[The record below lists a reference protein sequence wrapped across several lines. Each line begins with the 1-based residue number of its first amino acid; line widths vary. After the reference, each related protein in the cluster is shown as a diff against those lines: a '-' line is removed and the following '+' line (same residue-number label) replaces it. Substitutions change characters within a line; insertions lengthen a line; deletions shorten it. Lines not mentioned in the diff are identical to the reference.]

1 MQHDPTHQT
10 PQQQFKYI
18 HRQLYIFRKHHV
30 SVVKQALIL
39 IVACSFVLYSLFFTN
54 VPAIH
59 DFFHELRHALGIIP
73 CH

>member
-1 MQHDPTHQT
+1 MQHEPTHQT

-18 HRQLYIFRKHHV
+18 HRQLHVFRKHHV

-39 IVACSFVLYSLFFTN
+39 IAACSFVLYSLLFTH

-59 DFFHELRHALGIIP
+59 DVFHGLRHALGIIP